1 MEALFTKLPYA
12 GVIIG
17 FVVVVLG
24 VSAGL
29 YMLDGFRDKKKKTS
43 DATDDRL
50 ITLLQTTVTE
60 LEKKVNKQSTD
71 IESLTKKVTAL
82 ERENET
88 LVKVLQGR
96 DAQTQKFYEQ
106 GFDSMAKTTE
116 IHDSMKTLIE
126 SVKSLGESIVK
137 NNDMTT
143 DFVKTIKEHFLNV
156 EKAAIINKK

>member
-1 MEALFTKLPYA
+1 MEAFFSQLPYA
-12 GVIIG
+12 GLIITIVVI
-17 FVVVVLG
+17 VLG
-24 VSAGL
+24 GAAAF
-29 YMLDGFRDKKKKTS
+29 YMLSDYNDKRKKKL
-43 DATDDRL
+43 DASDDRL
-50 ITLLQTTVTE
+50 INLLQTTVAE
-60 LEKKVNKQSTD
+60 LEKKVNKQTTD

-106 GFDSMAKTTE
+106 GFE
-116 IHDSMKTLIE
+116 SMKTTGEIYETLTRLVEGISVLGHSIE
-126 SVKSLGESIVK
+126 K

-156 EKAAIINKK
+156 EKVAISK